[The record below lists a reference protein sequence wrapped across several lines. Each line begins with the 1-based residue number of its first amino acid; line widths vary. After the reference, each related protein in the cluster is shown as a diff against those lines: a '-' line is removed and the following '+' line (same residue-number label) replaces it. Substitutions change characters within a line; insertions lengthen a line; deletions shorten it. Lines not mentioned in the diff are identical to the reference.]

1 MESGLQSYL
10 RQINE
15 TPLLSEAEEKDLAR
29 RIGVGD
35 AAARDRMVRANLR
48 LVVNIA
54 KNYTRRGSQLI
65 DLIEEGN
72 LGLIKAVEN
81 FDPSFGNRFSTY
93 ASWWI
98 KQAIK
103 RALINAAQ
111 PIHIP
116 AYMVD
121 MITKWKH
128 AVARLEE
135 TLKRSPTLD
144 EIADHL
150 AMPLK
155 KARIVRKAVKAYA
168 SRGQAATDSDG
179 VPLPETLAD
188 EHAADPGEA
197 VLNADDLI
205 SVKSLFSRIDQRSA
219 TILKMRFGLDGEPPL
234 TLKEIGEKI
243 GLTRER
249 VRQLERDTLKM
260 LHEYMEQPERALEAL
275 DRAAAS
281 AAGQPEKPRRGRKP
295 GKVKKA
301 TTGEGVADA
310 SGAEALSIDPT
321 VPPPGDSADAPPLA
335 TE

>member
-15 TPLLSEAEEKDLAR
+15 TRLLTEQEEKDLAR
-29 RIGVGD
+29 QIAGGD
-35 AAARDRMVRANLR
+35 SAARDRMVRANLR

-54 KNYTRRGSQLI
+54 KNYTRRGLQLI

-128 AVARLEE
+128 AVADLEDRY
-135 TLKRSPTLD
+135 KRPPTLD
-144 EIADHL
+144 EVAGFLQHL
-150 AMPLK
+150 QAPFGILVR
-155 KARIVRKAVKAYA
+155 RIVVRFSLA
-168 SRGQAATDSDG
+168 SQPWADVLQHQPHTDVDG
-179 VPLPETLAD
+179 LERSHLLTA
-188 EHAADPGEA
+188 HHPG
-197 VLNADDLI
+197 V
-205 SVKSLFSRIDQRSA
+205 
-219 TILKMRFGLDGEPPL
+219 G
-234 TLKEIGEKI
+234 
-243 GLTRER
+243 
-249 VRQLERDTLKM
+249 VRQQALIQGDFTGLMHVTDGAGVSERL
-260 LHEYMEQPERALEAL
+260 
-275 DRAAAS
+275 
-281 AAGQPEKPRRGRKP
+281 
-295 GKVKKA
+295 
-301 TTGEGVADA
+301 
-310 SGAEALSIDPT
+310 
-321 VPPPGDSADAPPLA
+321 
-335 TE
+335 